1 MRAKEKAKE
10 LVLKMYDNVQD
21 ATAGMFEKDV
31 PYVDARFKAAK
42 GAALIAVDAILY
54 ALNDDDLYIQGETN
68 IEDSIDYYKQV
79 KTEIEK
85 GCSSC

>member
-10 LVLKMYDNVQD
+10 LVLKMHDNVQD

-42 GAALIAVDAILY
+42 GAALIAVNELIKDNEAIVNKG
-54 ALNDDDLYIQGETN
+54 LNKTYWE
-68 IEDSIDYYKQV
+68 QV

-85 GCSSC
+85 L